1 MTSESQDLPA
11 SLAHAWGLTER
22 PRRGPRPALS
32 LEAIVEGA
40 VRVAEAEGI
49 GAVSMARVAKEVGAS
64 TMGLYR
70 YVAAKDE
77 LWALMVDS
85 LGPPPPRPDDSE
97 TWREGLTRWAKSYM
111 AVLRRHPWVVRI
123 PISTPPIT
131 PNQVRWLEDGL
142 QSLRDTNLPEEEKLS
157 SLLLVSGFVR
167 NDATLM
173 LDIGSANPDA
183 DVMPSYGRLL
193 QRLTAPES
201 HPAIHRALAS
211 GAFDIDDDIDDEF
224 RFGLERVLD
233 GIGLLIERRGLSA
246 PDD

>member
-1 MTSESQDLPA
+1 MTQESQDLPA
-11 SLAHAWGLTER
+11 SLAHAWGLSER

-40 VRVAEAEGI
+40 VRVAESEGI

-77 LWALMVDS
+77 LWALMVDF
-85 LGPPPPRPDDSE
+85 LGGPPPRPDDSE
-97 TWREGLTRWAKSYM
+97 TWREGLTRWAKGYM
-111 AVLRRHPWVVRI
+111 SVLRRHPWVVRI

-131 PNQVRWLEDGL
+131 PNQVLWLEDGL
-142 QSLRDTNLPEEEKLS
+142 QSFRATRLPEEEKLS

-173 LDIGSANPDA
+173 LDIGSAHPDA
-183 DVMPSYGRLL
+183 EVMPSYGRLL
-193 QRLTAPES
+193 RRLTTADT
-201 HPAIHRALAS
+201 HPAIHAALAS
-211 GAFDIDDDIDDEF
+211 GAFEMDDDIDTEF
-224 RFGLERVLD
+224 LFGLERVLD
-233 GIGLLIERRGLSA
+233 GIGLLIERRGLPA
-246 PDD
+246 PDN